1 MKRREYR
8 AKISGPIAD
17 RIDITRFVE
26 PLNAAQRGAQDLPFD
41 RPESSASIRVRVTAA
56 RLRQRERYAEMPWRL
71 NAHVPGPALRDQWP
85 LTDEAASRLDVEVYS
100 GRLTRRGAVRVHR
113 VAWSVADLT
122 GVARP
127 GIEEV
132 DVALRLRSATPLRL
146 ASVTMRGASPAESA

>member
-1 MKRREYR
+1 
-8 AKISGPIAD
+8 
-17 RIDITRFVE
+17 
-26 PLNAAQRGAQDLPFD
+26 
-41 RPESSASIRVRVTAA
+41 
-56 RLRQRERYAEMPWRL
+56 MPWRL

-146 ASVTMRGASPAESA
+146 ASVTTMRGASPAESA